1 MDQLK
6 INKSIT
12 TQQLY
17 LYVHKGKKTLHSNY
31 ILMCINLTT
40 MKIRIQKNAT
50 CICFLDPGISQ
61 FNLAHL
67 RKGL

>member
-1 MDQLK
+1 MC
-6 INKSIT
+6 T
-12 TQQLY
+12 
-17 LYVHKGKKTLHSNY
+17 KGKKTLHSNC

-50 CICFLDPGISQ
+50 SICFLDPGMSQ
-61 FNLAHL
+61 FNSADF